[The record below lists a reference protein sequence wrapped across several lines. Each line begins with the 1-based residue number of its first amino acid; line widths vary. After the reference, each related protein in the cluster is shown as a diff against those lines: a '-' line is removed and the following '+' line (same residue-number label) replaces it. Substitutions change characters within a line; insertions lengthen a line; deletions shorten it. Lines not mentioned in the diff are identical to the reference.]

1 VQIGV
6 VFPTSEIG
14 SDRGAVR
21 AYALAAEELGYRH
34 IVAYDHVVGVDPEVH
49 KDWNGPVDVHTM
61 YHEPLVLF
69 GYLAALTSMEL
80 ASGVVILPQRQT
92 VLAAK
97 QAAQVDLLTG
107 GKFRMGIGVG
117 FVEVEFEALGQDFQ
131 TRGRRIEEQVT
142 LMRRMWT
149 EHSVTFEGEFDRI
162 TGAGFAPM
170 PLQRPIPVWM
180 GAQSPRGY
188 QRIGRIADGWF
199 PLMSTGPRLDEAVQT
214 VARAA
219 TDAGRD
225 PADIGM
231 EGRINWQNEDQVAAD
246 LQKWRDAGA
255 THVGISTMYAGLKTF
270 DDHLAAIAASAR
282 AAKAYTD

>member
-1 VQIGV
+1 MQIGV

-97 QAAQVDLLTG
+97 QVAQVDLLTG
-107 GKFRMGIGVG
+107 GKVRVGVG
-117 FVEVEFEALGQDFQ
+117 AGFVRGEFEELGQDFQ
-131 TRGRRIEEQVT
+131 TRGRRKEGEDSLV
-142 LMRRMWT
+142 RRRAAW
-149 EHSVTFEGEFDRI
+149 HPVQFEG
-162 TGAGFAPM
+162 
-170 PLQRPIPVWM
+170 
-180 GAQSPRGY
+180 
-188 QRIGRIADGWF
+188 
-199 PLMSTGPRLDEAVQT
+199 
-214 VARAA
+214 
-219 TDAGRD
+219 
-225 PADIGM
+225 
-231 EGRINWQNEDQVAAD
+231 
-246 LQKWRDAGA
+246 
-255 THVGISTMYAGLKTF
+255 
-270 DDHLAAIAASAR
+270 
-282 AAKAYTD
+282 

>member
-1 VQIGV
+1 MQIGV

-97 QAAQVDLLTG
+97 QVAQVDLLTA
-107 GKFRMGIGVG
+107 GKLPSWIGAGVSWG
-117 FVEVEFEALGQDFQ
+117 EFKALGPSSQ
-131 TRGRRIEEQVT
+131 TRGRRHA
-142 LMRRMWT
+142 
-149 EHSVTFEGEFDRI
+149 EH
-162 TGAGFAPM
+162 
-170 PLQRPIPVWM
+170 
-180 GAQSPRGY
+180 
-188 QRIGRIADGWF
+188 
-199 PLMSTGPRLDEAVQT
+199 
-214 VARAA
+214 
-219 TDAGRD
+219 
-225 PADIGM
+225 
-231 EGRINWQNEDQVAAD
+231 
-246 LQKWRDAGA
+246 
-255 THVGISTMYAGLKTF
+255 
-270 DDHLAAIAASAR
+270 
-282 AAKAYTD
+282 